1 MIPAHLYCTP
11 LVLALMLPVATA
23 QDARQEPTY
32 EEAAS
37 RAVVLKR
44 CESVD
49 LEAIFVA
56 LETWPDLA
64 RPLIDV
70 AAHPDDPAL
79 HNELGNRFVRRAL
92 YQAAERSYQCAL
104 RLDGEYP
111 AAWNNLGILYLGQ
124 QRYGQAQAALR
135 KATRLR
141 PNYALAYYN
150 LGVAL
155 DQTGS
160 YDEALE
166 AYGRAVTLDP
176 RLAALRFNPQVAT
189 NQHQVPI
196 FLGRLQEQH
205 AVLGGALDDAP
216 PPR

>member
-1 MIPAHLYCTP
+1 MIHVRRVVTL
-11 LVLALMLPVATA
+11 LVLPLMAGAALA

-32 EEAAS
+32 EES
-37 RAVVLKR
+37 TTRAVLLKR
-44 CESVD
+44 CESVE

-64 RPLIDV
+64 GALV
-70 AAHPDDPAL
+70 ALAANPDDPAL
-79 HNELGNRFVRRAL
+79 HNDLGNRLVRRAL

-104 RLDGEYP
+104 RLDDEYP

-124 QRYGQAQAALR
+124 QRYGAAQSALR

-155 DQTGS
+155 DLGES

-216 PPR
+216 PSP

>member
-1 MIPAHLYCTP
+1 MTQARAFAPP
-11 LVLALMLPVATA
+11 LVLALTLTGASA
-23 QDARQEPTY
+23 QDARKEPTY
-32 EEAAS
+32 EEATT
-37 RAVVLKR
+37 RAVVQKR

-56 LETWPDLA
+56 LETWPDLVG
-64 RPLIDV
+64 PLAAL

-79 HNELGNRFVRRAL
+79 HNDLGNRFLRRAL
-92 YQAAERSYQCAL
+92 YQAAERAYECAL
-104 RLDGEYP
+104 RLNDEYP
-111 AAWNNLGILYLGQ
+111 AAWNNLGILHLGQ
-124 QRYGQAQAALR
+124 KHYGAAQAALR

-155 DQTGS
+155 DLGGE

-176 RLAALRFNPQVAT
+176 KLAALRFNPQVAT
-189 NQHQVPI
+189 NEHQMPI

-205 AVLGGALDDAP
+205 AVLGGALDDAA